1 MFSWQTRRSIAKAV
15 LTKKSPYYIQY
26 YITGRCN
33 LMCRQCN
40 IVETNSRVTEM
51 DLDRVKF
58 AAKNLRKI
66 GAGIVLLTGGEPFMR
81 KDLPQIV
88 QAFVSNGMN
97 VRLQTAGTKF
107 ATEEQLQACYDAGAR
122 DINVS
127 VDSLEFD
134 KFDYINAVPG
144 SAKNA
149 IETIERISKIF
160 RRQSSVLSFG
170 TVMSRF
176 NYLEIPSIVEFAQRI
191 GWYVSI
197 VPVHISSKEMP
208 KGFRSFDR
216 LFNFQAQD
224 YPQLDAVCSK
234 LKAMKRSGSP
244 IFDSERFIES
254 SVSFLKGA
262 GPTWRKNGVCDSPN
276 LYFAI
281 RPNGAMSTC
290 CDYTLAEPPYVYD
303 DSFVENYKSGR
314 IQARGDI
321 QDIVKNCGGCHYG
334 SYPEVT
340 ISVRDPRAFAERVL
354 MVLKSGRGRL
364 AHSPIQS
371 DFIAEV
377 ERIRAKNSDVYPSA
391 SWMSQ
396 EIQAKVAMWNQA
408 EGRKAILMQD
418 RRDREEQNRMRG
430 VGPDVLIG
438 AEEKLPEAG
447 NGTLRSR
454 AK

>member
-1 MFSWQTRRSIAKAV
+1 MFSWQTNKSILKAI

-40 IVETNSRVTEM
+40 IVETNSRIAEM
-51 DLDRVKF
+51 DIDMVRR

-88 QAFVSNGMN
+88 EAFVSNGMN
-97 VRLQTAGTKF
+97 VRLQTAGTRF

-127 VDSLEFD
+127 IDSLEFE

-149 IETIERISKIF
+149 IETLERISKIF
-160 RRQSSVLSFG
+160 RRQSSILSFG

-176 NYLEIPSIVEFAQRI
+176 NYREIPAIVDFAQRI

-197 VPVHISSKEMP
+197 VPVHIAPVEMP
-208 KGFRSFDR
+208 KGFRSYDR
-216 LFNFQAQD
+216 LFNFHTDEYAE
-224 YPQLDAVCSK
+224 LDSVSNQ
-234 LKAMKRSGSP
+234 LKAMKRAGAP

-254 SVSFLKGA
+254 SVSFLKGN
-262 GPTWRKNGVCDSPN
+262 GPTWRKDGVCDSPN

-290 CDYTLAEPPYVYD
+290 CDYTLAEPPMVYD
-303 DSFVENYKSGR
+303 DQFVGLYKSGK
-314 IQARGDI
+314 IQARGDV
-321 QDIVKNCGGCHYG
+321 QDIIKNCGGCHYG

-340 ISVRDPRAFAERVL
+340 LSVRDPRALAERVWL
-354 MVLKSGRGRL
+354 VLKSGRGQL
-364 AHSPIQS
+364 SQSPVQEN
-371 DFIAEV
+371 FVAEV
-377 ERIRAKNSDVYPSA
+377 ERVRAAHPKIYPSTQWSA
-391 SWMSQ
+391 Q
-396 EIQAKVAMWNQA
+396 EIQDIVSMWTQA
-408 EGRKAILMQD
+408 EGRKAILAK
-418 RRDREEQNRMRG
+418 DREERAAQNRQRG
-430 VGPDVLIG
+430 VGPDVQIG
-438 AEEKLPEAG
+438 AE
-447 NGTLRSR
+447 
-454 AK
+454 AKRRESV